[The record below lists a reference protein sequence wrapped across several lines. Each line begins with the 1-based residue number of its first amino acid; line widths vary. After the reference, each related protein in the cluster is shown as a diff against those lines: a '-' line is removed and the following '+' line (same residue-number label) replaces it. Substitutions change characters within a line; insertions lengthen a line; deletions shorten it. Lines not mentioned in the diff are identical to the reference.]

1 MTITDYAI
9 EVLTE
14 RLDEIN
20 EAKRFTEDPE
30 SVRYYFD
37 DDEEDLK
44 RWNKQIKELETA
56 LDILRGIER

>member
-1 MTITDYAI
+1 MTDYAI
-9 EVLTE
+9 EVLKE
-14 RLDEIN
+14 HLDEIK

-44 RWNKQIKELETA
+44 RWDKQIKELETA
-56 LDILRGIER
+56 LEILKRA